1 MGEQFA
7 IGNMTFCIVHNAYSY
22 TAAELFE
29 AYKLTDKVTDWKK
42 SFIKR
47 TENVGK
53 HLWLQVEFWS
63 YNSLVFFA
71 LLS

>member
-29 AYKLTDKVTDWKK
+29 AYKLTDKVTD
-42 SFIKR
+42 
-47 TENVGK
+47 
-53 HLWLQVEFWS
+53 
-63 YNSLVFFA
+63 
-71 LLS
+71 